1 MADPQTQWAAGER
14 PQAAGATSACP
25 KAQKPEDARACPKA
39 QKHEEALPPGKLHG
53 FGREEGRE
61 RDKHGEQEKA

>member
-1 MADPQTQWAAGER
+1 MLQKRAPAELRMTDPQKQWAAGER
-14 PQAAGATSACP
+14 PQAAGATS
-25 KAQKPEDARACPKA
+25 ACPKA